1 MRLEEEIQQESFES
15 EHHKL
20 MVNLLYTG
28 NWVAALNKKFLK
40 PFGLSPEQYNLLR
53 ILRGMKGAPVTVAT
67 LNERMLDK
75 MSNVSR
81 LVEKLRLKKL
91 VERQESS
98 EDRRQV
104 HVSITETGLAL
115 LKKTDQM
122 MPDLIRRFQSL
133 DEQQAKELNALL
145 DQCRNNNRK
154 I

>member
-1 MRLEEEIQQESFES
+1 MRLEDEIQQKSFES

-40 PFGLSPEQYNLLR
+40 PFGLSPEQFNLLR
-53 ILRGMKGAPVTVAT
+53 ILRGMKSSPVTVAI

-81 LVEKLRLKKL
+81 LVEKLRIKKL
-91 VERQESS
+91 VERQENSQ
-98 EDRRQV
+98 DRRQV
-104 HVSITETGLAL
+104 HISITEEGHSL

-122 MPDLIRRFQSL
+122 MPELIRRFHSL
-133 DEQQAKELNALL
+133 NEQQAAELNLLL
-145 DQCRNNNRK
+145 DQCRNRK
-154 I
+154 QNS

>member
-1 MRLEEEIQQESFES
+1 MQLEDEIKQESFES

-40 PFGLSPEQYNLLR
+40 PFGLSPEQFNLLR
-53 ILRGMKGAPVTVAT
+53 ILRGMKGKPVTVAI

-91 VERQESS
+91 VEREENS

-104 HVSITETGLAL
+104 NISITKAGLAL
-115 LKKTDQM
+115 LEKTDQM
-122 MPDLIRRFQSL
+122 MPELVRRFQSL
-133 DEQQAKELNALL
+133 DEQQAAELNKLL
-145 DQCRNNNRK
+145 DLCRNSNQK
-154 I
+154 S